1 MKLPE
6 KKMMKHAN
14 IMLNVMNDV
23 ITPEDAVEEVY
34 RMSDPVVDVR
44 VPFDEMVLVTRASG
58 HVDSYDALQ
67 LTREWLQTPENVF
80 IRQYG
85 FKWIPS
91 ESLIRKVR
99 EIYEQSDH
107 KK

>member
-1 MKLPE
+1 M
-6 KKMMKHAN
+6 
-14 IMLNVMNDV
+14 IDV

-34 RMSDPVVDVR
+34 RMSDPVVCVR
-44 VPFDEMVLVTRASG
+44 IAFDDLVLITRSSG
-58 HVDSYDALQ
+58 HVESYNALQ

-85 FKWIPS
+85 FKWRPS
-91 ESLIRKVR
+91 ESSIRKVR

>member
-1 MKLPE
+1 M
-6 KKMMKHAN
+6 
-14 IMLNVMNDV
+14 IDV

-34 RMSDPVVDVR
+34 RMSDPVVCVR
-44 VPFDEMVLVTRASG
+44 IPFDDLVLVTRESG
-58 HVDSYDALQ
+58 HVESYNALQ

-85 FKWIPS
+85 FKCIPS